1 HHALYIIRCNQDR
14 FLYYLSVYLK
24 SFKELFSFVAW
35 EKCISQKRVQKY
47 KLFSKHARVSTK
59 KFEN

>member
-1 HHALYIIRCNQDR
+1 
-14 FLYYLSVYLK
+14 LYYLSVYVK
-24 SFKELFSFVAW
+24 SFKELFSLIAQ